1 MSYLDSR
8 QAARR
13 RRRPWRRWPLDATG
27 LRQARGVALSQGLVG
42 GGPWAQ
48 PARLLGGRGGI
59 SLGPVRRPAQG
70 IGVPGGGGGGKP
82 ATVGCGGKNA
92 RHTFCEGDSWRTD
105 LVAVAYRSWV
115 LNQTDAKTLVANLTL
130 GVAICG
136 HEPNNP

>member
-70 IGVPGGGGGGKP
+70 IGVPGGGGGGGGPPPRGGGGPKPPRWAVAAKTP
-82 ATVGCGGKNA
+82 ATLFAKEIRGERIWWRWRTEVGCSTKLTPK
-92 RHTFCEGDSWRTD
+92 HLW
-105 LVAVAYRSWV
+105 
-115 LNQTDAKTLVANLTL
+115 QT
-130 GVAICG
+130 
-136 HEPNNP
+136 